1 MILVD
6 TSVWI
11 GFFNGVDSPS
21 VRSLEE
27 LIDGEEDLFISEYI
41 LAEVLQGFKK
51 DRDFELARRY
61 LLEFP
66 ISFLKGFD
74 SYIQA
79 AQIYRTCRKKGV
91 TVRKTADCIIAQTAM
106 ENDLLLL
113 HDDSDFDRIASVC
126 ALGTYRRQ

>member
-1 MILVD
+1 MILVE

-11 GFFNGVDSPS
+11 GFFNGVDSLA
-21 VRSLEE
+21 VRSLVE
-27 LIDGEEDLFISEYI
+27 LIEGEEDLFISEYI

-61 LLEFP
+61 LLSFP
-66 ISFLKGFD
+66 ICFLKGFD
-74 SYIQA
+74 SYIRV
-79 AQIYRTCRKKGV
+79 AQIYRRCRKKGV
-91 TVRKTADCIIAQTAM
+91 TIRKTADCIIAQTAM

-126 ALGTYRRQ
+126 PLAIYQRQ

>member
-11 GFFNGVDSPS
+11 GFFNGVDSPA
-21 VRSLEE
+21 VRSLAE
-27 LIDGEEDLFISEYI
+27 LIEGEEELFISEYI

-61 LLEFP
+61 LLSFP
-66 ISFLKGFD
+66 ICFLKGLD
-74 SYIQA
+74 SYIRV
-79 AQIYRTCRKKGV
+79 AQIYRRCRKKGV
-91 TVRKTADCIIAQTAM
+91 TIRKTVDCVIAQTAM

-126 ALGTYRRQ
+126 PLAIYRRQ

>member
-11 GFFNGVDSPS
+11 EFFNGADSLA

-27 LIDGEEDLFISEYI
+27 LIEGEEELFISEYI

-61 LLEFP
+61 LLSFP
-66 ISFLKGFD
+66 ICLLKGFD
-74 SYIQA
+74 SYIRV
-79 AQIYRTCRKKGV
+79 AQIYRRCRKKGV
-91 TVRKTADCIIAQTAM
+91 TIRKTADCIIAQTAM

-126 ALGTYRRQ
+126 PLAIYQRQ